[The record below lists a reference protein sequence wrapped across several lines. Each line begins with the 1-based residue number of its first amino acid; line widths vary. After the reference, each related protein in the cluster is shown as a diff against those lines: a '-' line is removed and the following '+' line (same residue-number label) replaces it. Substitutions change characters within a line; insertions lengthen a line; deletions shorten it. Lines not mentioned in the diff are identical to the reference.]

1 MSPGR
6 GGSGAEKKVC
16 FMGEEALGVELLELE
31 EPVCMCTRSCVCVS
45 RGGGEV

>member
-31 EPVCMCTRSCVCVS
+31 EPNPAVS
-45 RGGGEV
+45 ITKDPGE